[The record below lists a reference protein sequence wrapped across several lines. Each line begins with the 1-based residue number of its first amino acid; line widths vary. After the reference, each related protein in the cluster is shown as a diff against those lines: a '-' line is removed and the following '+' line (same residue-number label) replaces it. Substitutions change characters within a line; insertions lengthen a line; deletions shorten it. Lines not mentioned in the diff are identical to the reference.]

1 MMTILKKIWAGWKFI
16 AHKIG
21 VFNTK
26 VLLTLT
32 YFVMFSVISLFVR
45 LLGRDLLDK
54 RFERGP
60 SYWHPKEPMNIDLE
74 SCKRQF

>member
-1 MMTILKKIWAGWKFI
+1 MTILKKIWAGWKFI

-26 VLLTLT
+26 LLLTIT
-32 YFVMFSVISLFVR
+32 YFLMISLISLVVR

-54 RFERGP
+54 RFRPRP
-60 SYWHPKEPMNIDLE
+60 SYWHPKEPVTVDLE
-74 SCKRQF
+74 RCRRQF